1 MFCVECGKEET
12 IYKNGVCLHCYLKQA
27 QFTKGPAIIDVL
39 SCPRCESYKYKN
51 TWLMEPFPEVLR
63 RHVKDAFHIDPELKE
78 PRIKTDCKEQDRM
91 VACMVRIIGSVGGQT
106 VMEEHPLTVR
116 LKRTTCDVCSREAGG
131 YYEAILQIRSD
142 KRTFLKTELQ
152 TLRET
157 VERLVG
163 QQQDS
168 GKRGLFITDYEE
180 KREGLDYFLSEK
192 NTAFAIAKKIQEQY
206 GGEFKQSASTAGM
219 KDSRQLFRMTYLIRI
234 PAYRAGDFLCLKNTF
249 YMISSIHGTRVRA
262 VELSNWKEKIIEGKD
277 IQPSMILGGN
287 ELIKEMIV
295 VSQSKREIQLMDS
308 KSYTMVEIPKP
319 PTASIHTSTV
329 KTVKLDGSLFLY
341 PEKAD

>member
-142 KRTFLKTELQ
+142 KRTF
-152 TLRET
+152 
-157 VERLVG
+157 
-163 QQQDS
+163 S
-168 GKRGLFITDYEE
+168 
-180 KREGLDYFLSEK
+180 
-192 NTAFAIAKKIQEQY
+192 
-206 GGEFKQSASTAGM
+206 KQSCRPFGRPWSGSSGSSRTAANEGFSSPTT
-219 KDSRQLFRMTYLIRI
+219 KRNAKGLT
-234 PAYRAGDFLCLKNTF
+234 
-249 YMISSIHGTRVRA
+249 IS
-262 VELSNWKEKIIEGKD
+262 
-277 IQPSMILGGN
+277 
-287 ELIKEMIV
+287 
-295 VSQSKREIQLMDS
+295 
-308 KSYTMVEIPKP
+308 
-319 PTASIHTSTV
+319 
-329 KTVKLDGSLFLY
+329 
-341 PEKAD
+341 